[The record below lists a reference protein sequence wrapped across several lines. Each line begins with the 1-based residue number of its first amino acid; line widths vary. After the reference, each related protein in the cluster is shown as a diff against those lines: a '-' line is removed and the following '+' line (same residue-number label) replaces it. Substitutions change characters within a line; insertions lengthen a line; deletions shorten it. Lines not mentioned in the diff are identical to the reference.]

1 MKITLDWLEEHH
13 ACLEGIDWFR
23 AQSETD
29 GVALVKK
36 LMAEKRHGWAQWL
49 IVLIM
54 TRPQYLDY
62 AIFAAEQVLPIYEQ
76 QYPGDDKPRLAIN
89 AARKCIAND
98 TPANRDAAGAAARAA
113 GDAWAAWAA
122 WAAGAD
128 AGAARAVAWAARD
141 AALAAGDAAAA
152 MHKTVLNHGLELLTK
167 KQNRRGHERRKTKNT
182 MADRNYNS
190 AYPMGETAGCRC

>member
-1 MKITLDWLEEHH
+1 MRITLNWLKKHH
-13 ACLEGIDWFR
+13 ACSEGRDWFE

-29 GVALVKK
+29 GIKLIKK

-62 AIFAAEQVLPIYEQ
+62 ALFAAEQVLPIYEQ

-98 TPANRDAAGAAARAA
+98 TPANRAAARAAGAAARAA
-113 GDAWAAWAA
+113 
-122 WAAGAD
+122 
-128 AGAARAVAWAARD
+128 RA

>member
-13 ACLEGIDWFR
+13 ACLEGIDWFE

-36 LMAEKRHGWAQWL
+36 LVAEKRHGWAQWL

-62 AIFAAEQVLPIYEQ
+62 ALFAAEQVLPIYEQ

-113 GDAWAAWAA
+113 GAAAR
-122 WAAGAD
+122 AAGA
-128 AGAARAVAWAARD
+128 AAWAARD
-141 AALAAGDAAAA
+141 AAWAARAAAGAAGAAAGAAGAAARDA
-152 MHKTVLNHGLELLTK
+152 MHETILNHGLEVLT
-167 KQNRRGHERRKTKNT
+167 EKTEQEGT
-182 MADRNYNS
+182 
-190 AYPMGETAGCRC
+190 

>member
-1 MKITLDWLEEHH
+1 VRITLNWLKKHH
-13 ACLEGIDWFR
+13 ACSEGIDWFE

-29 GVALVKK
+29 GIKLVKK

-62 AIFAAEQVLPIYEQ
+62 ALFAAEQVLPIYEQ

-98 TPANRDAAGAAARAA
+98 TPANRAAARAAGAAARAA
-113 GDAWAAWAA
+113 RAAAWAAAGAAAWAAAWAAWDAWAA

-128 AGAARAVAWAARD
+128 AGAAARAAWAARD

-152 MHKTVLNHGLELLTK
+152 MHETILNHGLEVLT
-167 KQNRRGHERRKTKNT
+167 EKTEQEG
-182 MADRNYNS
+182 A
-190 AYPMGETAGCRC
+190 